1 MRRGFLALSG
11 LGMTRVYSIDT
22 MPVVSTNMAATIFN
36 RLLINNL
43 VCENLVPMPINPQ
56 MRERPIM
63 YKGVFLPNNG
73 RKAPSAI
80 SPAIK
85 ALIPN
90 AIERITSCFGL
101 SIRKRFFP
109 LLIFRVSRT
118 ILKAIMKQ
126 KIRTMTLAKPANL
139 YMKVPPSSAPSQY
152 ISPCPAANA
161 QTNKKLRHQPLRFS
175 MLNAVEAVHIQN
187 VNAMT
192 NAKFIYFNLLN
203 WQVK

>member
-1 MRRGFLALSG
+1 
-11 LGMTRVYSIDT
+11 
-22 MPVVSTNMAATIFN
+22 MPVAKTNKAAKMFK

-43 VCENLVPMPINPQ
+43 VWENLVPMPIRPQ
-56 MRERPIM
+56 MRERPII
-63 YKGVFLPNNG
+63 YKGVTLPNKGKNCS
-73 RKAPSAI
+73 PAI

-90 AIERITSCFGL
+90 AIDKIISCRGL
-101 SIRKRFFP
+101 SMRKRFFP
-109 LLIFRVSRT
+109 VLIFSVSST

-126 KIRTMTLAKPANL
+126 KTNTMTLAKPANL

-152 ISPCPAANA
+152 IRPCPAANA

-192 NAKFIYFNLLN
+192 NAKFIYFKRLN
-203 WQVK
+203 WQVKWRISSASQVISKPRLMVSRRS

>member
-1 MRRGFLALSG
+1 
-11 LGMTRVYSIDT
+11 
-22 MPVVSTNMAATIFN
+22 MPVARIVKAATMFK

-43 VCENLVPMPINPQ
+43 VCENLVPIPMRPQ
-56 MRERPIM
+56 MREKPII
-63 YKGVFLPNNG
+63 YKGVIVPNKGKN
-73 RKAPSAI
+73 AESAI

-85 ALIPN
+85 ALTPN
-90 AIERITSCFGL
+90 AIDKIINCRGL
-101 SIRKRFFP
+101 SMRKRFFP
-109 LLIFRVSRT
+109 VLIFKVSST

-126 KIRTMTLAKPANL
+126 KTNTMTLAKLANL

-161 QTNKKLRHQPLRFS
+161 NTNKKSRHQPLRFP

-192 NAKFIYFNLLN
+192 NAKFIYFKRLN
-203 WQVK
+203 WQVKWRISSASQVISKPRLMVSRRS